1 MRAVVLLYVL
11 LYFIVFLPTG
21 LGAVVLAAAL
31 CNSVSRSLPVGS
43 TLCRAFYIGFDLLD
57 KVLYLLFLGG
67 LHFPCDNDSFEA
79 RHGAERR
86 LAWTDLISCNRDPL
100 VGWVRFM

>member
-1 MRAVVLLYVL
+1 MTIL

-21 LGAVVLAAAL
+21 LGAVVLAAL
-31 CNSVSRSLPVGS
+31 CNSVSRSLSVGS
-43 TLCRAFYIGFDLLD
+43 TLCRAFYLGFDLLN

-79 RHGAERR
+79 RYGAERR
-86 LAWTDLISCNRDPL
+86 LACNSL
-100 VGWVRFM
+100 